1 MVGGRDKSENKNE
14 RGSLGRSIPP
24 PSEAK
29 ASVEAPTY
37 RIRVYKLL
45 GFNRQA
51 SLRDNLF
58 MDSFNLLIWNCR
70 GAGIDN
76 FKRNFKDLI
85 RSHNPEIV
93 GLLETKVSFRT
104 MGTIFKTFG
113 CPRMWTLMVEQGEFG
128 CCGIL
133 PKCLLISRGC
143 LPNLS
148 MPKSLRIG

>member
-1 MVGGRDKSENKNE
+1 MCLPDPRILLIKDSKEVALLDPEKEDILLTQIAWWVEGISLKIRTNEALLGGQYHLPVKLKP
-14 RGSLGRSIPP
+14 LL
-24 PSEAK
+24 K
-29 ASVEAPTY
+29 APTY

-85 RSHNPEIV
+85 RSPTLRLWV
-93 GLLETKVSFRT
+93 FWKQRLVSELWEPFLR
-104 MGTIFKTFG
+104 
-113 CPRMWTLMVEQGEFG
+113 PLVVLV
-128 CCGIL
+128 CGPL
-133 PKCLLISRGC
+133 W
-143 LPNLS
+143 
-148 MPKSLRIG
+148 

>member
-1 MVGGRDKSENKNE
+1 MALFDPEKEDILLTQIAWLVEGISLKIRTNEALLGGQYHLPVKLKP
-14 RGSLGRSIPP
+14 LL
-24 PSEAK
+24 K
-29 ASVEAPTY
+29 APTY

-51 SLRDNLF
+51 SLHDNLS

-104 MGTIFKTFG
+104 MGTILR
-113 CPRMWTLMVEQGEFG
+113 PLVVLV
-128 CCGIL
+128 CGPL
-133 PKCLLISRGC
+133 W
-143 LPNLS
+143 
-148 MPKSLRIG
+148 